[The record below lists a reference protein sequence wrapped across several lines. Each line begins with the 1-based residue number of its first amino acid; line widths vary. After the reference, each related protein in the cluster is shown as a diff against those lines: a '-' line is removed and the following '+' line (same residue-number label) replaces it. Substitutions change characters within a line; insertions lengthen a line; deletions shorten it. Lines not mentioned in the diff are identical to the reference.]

1 MGVGTI
7 QGENSDPL
15 FPAKQTQ
22 PCDLSLNAEIH
33 HLPPLHLQQS
43 LSPKEIEAEISLAA
57 Q

>member
-7 QGENSDPL
+7 QYENTDPL

-22 PCDLSLNAEIH
+22 PCDLSLNAETH

-43 LSPKEIEAEISLAA
+43 LSPKEIEAEISLAT